1 MNVLSRKILL
11 AFLAFT
17 IILIIAALF
26 VRDMITERLA
36 HTAQVSHLMDLNNS
50 RPQQALLLLHQ
61 AEDLFQSSLVD
72 EDAAKARAYQSKLS
86 LAFAEIDT
94 LLNMQHDTTKL
105 NAEQRAQL
113 HTWRNQKIKLSAD
126 LLSARHDFDSLLT
139 NYSELNTAT
148 AQNKLAVKSSQKI
161 QNSTDTITQPSQ
173 LKRKG
178 FFARIK
184 EAIKNKNA
192 YASGSGG
199 VVINHRT
206 RIYVDS
212 LTQKLRTKD
221 KSSYLNK
228 LRQLQ
233 QSNSKLQETQRQLI
247 ALNMRI
253 THKMEQLIIT
263 IKDINYSLTDAFK
276 GMAFNSYLETTSL
289 LNKLYLVALL
299 LLLAFAVLL
308 IVFVIRLGQSEGLL
322 LKENERAVMIA
333 RQKQDLLLHMSHE
346 IRNPLTSING
356 FLYIFSRTTLT
367 PKQSEMLGTV
377 RASSDLLLQTLNDT
391 LDAAKMESSEL
402 KIHQDPFCPDKTLK
416 EVIES
421 MAFSADKKQLEL
433 SYHFEGDTE
442 AEVLGDSFRLK
453 QIIVN
458 LVSNAIKYTETGNV
472 KIKATLKLADSKG
485 GLKVDIIDTGA
496 GISPEQQVSLFSKY
510 YQTNSAKGN
519 TGTGLGLYICKQLI
533 ELQKGSI
540 NVKSDAGKGSTFSF
554 EIPYQKYEID

>member
-72 EDAAKARAYQSKLS
+72 EDADKAKAYQSKLS

-113 HTWRNQKIKLSAD
+113 HTWHNQKIKLSAD

-148 AQNKLAVKSSQKI
+148 AQNKLVVKSSQKI
-161 QNSTDTITQPSQ
+161 QNSSDTINQPGK

-212 LTQKLRTKD
+212 VTQKLRTKD
-221 KSSYLNK
+221 KSNYLNK

-322 LKENERAVMIA
+322 LKENERAVRIA

-433 SYHFEGDTE
+433 SYHFEGDKE

-485 GLKVDIIDTGA
+485 GLTVDIIDTGA
-496 GISPEQQVSLFSKY
+496 GISPEQQISLFSKY

-540 NVKSDAGKGSTFSF
+540 SVKSDTGKGSTFSF
-554 EIPYQKYEID
+554 DIPYEKYEID

>member
-17 IILIIAALF
+17 IILVIAALF
-26 VRDMITERLA
+26 VRDKITERLA
-36 HTAQVSHLMDLNNS
+36 HTAQISHLMDLNNS

-61 AEDLFQSSLVD
+61 AEDLFQSSLVAA
-72 EDAAKARAYQSKLS
+72 DAAKARAYQAKLS

-113 HTWRNQKIKLSAD
+113 HTWHNQKVKLSAD
-126 LLSARHDFDSLLT
+126 LFSARHDFDSLLT
-139 NYSELNTAT
+139 TYSDYSTAT
-148 AQNKLAVKSSQKI
+148 IQNKMAVKSSRTV
-161 QNSTDTITQPSQ
+161 QNSSDTLTQPGK
-173 LKRKG
+173 LKKKG

-192 YASGSGG
+192 YSTSPGG

-212 LTQKLRTKD
+212 VTQKLRSKD
-221 KSSYLNK
+221 QSNYLNK
-228 LRQLQ
+228 IRQLQ
-233 QSNSKLQETQRQLI
+233 QSNSKLQGAQRELI

-253 THKMEQLIIT
+253 THKMEQLITT
-263 IKDINYSLTDAFK
+263 IKDINYSMTDAFK
-276 GMAFNSYLETTSL
+276 GLAFNSYLETTKL
-289 LNKLYLVALL
+289 LNRLYLIALL

-308 IVFVIRLGQSEGLL
+308 IVFVIKLGQSEELL

-333 RQKQDLLLHMSHE
+333 RQKMDLLLHMSHE

-391 LDAAKMESSEL
+391 LDAAKMEGSEL
-402 KIHQDPFCPDKTLK
+402 KIHHDPFCPDKTLK

-433 SYHFEGDTE
+433 NYYFEGDSE

-458 LVSNAIKYTETGNV
+458 LVSNAIKYTETGNI
-472 KIKATLKLADSKG
+472 KIKATLKLTGVKG
-485 GLKVDIIDTGA
+485 GLTVDIIDTGA
-496 GISPEQQVSLFSKY
+496 GISQEQQVNLFSKY
-510 YQTNSAKGN
+510 YQTSSAKGN

-533 ELQKGSI
+533 ELQKGNIS
-540 NVKSDAGKGSTFSF
+540 VKSDAGKGSTFSF
-554 EIPYQKYEID
+554 EIPYEKYEID

>member
-1 MNVLSRKILL
+1 
-11 AFLAFT
+11 
-17 IILIIAALF
+17 
-26 VRDMITERLA
+26 
-36 HTAQVSHLMDLNNS
+36 MDLNNS

-72 EDAAKARAYQSKLS
+72 ADAAKAQAYQAKLS
-86 LAFAEIDT
+86 LAFAEIDA

-105 NAEQRAQL
+105 NAEQRSQL
-113 HTWRNQKIKLSAD
+113 HTWHNQKVKLSAD

-139 NYSELNTAT
+139 TYSDYSTAT
-148 AQNKLAVKSSQKI
+148 VQNKLAVKSSRTV
-161 QNSTDTITQPSQ
+161 QNSSDTLTQPGQ
-173 LKRKG
+173 VKRKG

-192 YASGSGG
+192 YATNSGG

-212 LTQKLRTKD
+212 VTQKLRNKD
-221 KSSYLNK
+221 QSNYLNK
-228 LRQLQ
+228 IRQLQ
-233 QSNSKLQETQRQLI
+233 QSNHKLQEAQRQLI

-253 THKMEQLIIT
+253 THKMEQLIST
-263 IKDINYSLTDAFK
+263 IKDINYSMTDAFK
-276 GMAFNSYLETTSL
+276 GLAFNSYLETTRL
-289 LNKLYLVALL
+289 LNRLYLVALL

-308 IVFVIRLGQSEGLL
+308 IVFVIKLGRSEELL

-333 RQKQDLLLHMSHE
+333 RQKMDLLLHMSHE

-356 FLYIFSRTTLT
+356 FLYIFSRTALT

-402 KIHQDPFCPDKTLK
+402 KIHHDPFCPDKTLK

-421 MAFSADKKQLEL
+421 IAISADKKQLEL
-433 SYHFEGDTE
+433 NYHFERDPE

-458 LVSNAIKYTETGNV
+458 LVSNAIKYTDTGNV
-472 KIKATLKLADSKG
+472 KIKAALKLSDSKG
-485 GLKVDIIDTGA
+485 GLTVDISDTGA
-496 GISPEQQVSLFSKY
+496 GISQEQQINLFSKY

-533 ELQKGSI
+533 ELQKGNI
-540 NVKSDAGKGSTFSF
+540 TVKSDAGKGSTFSF
-554 EIPYQKYEID
+554 EIPYEKYKID

>member
-17 IILIIAALF
+17 IILVIAALF
-26 VRDMITERLA
+26 VRDKIAERLA
-36 HTAQVSHLMDLNNS
+36 HTAQISHLMDLNNS

-72 EDAAKARAYQSKLS
+72 GDAEKNKAYQAKLS

-94 LLNMQHDTTKL
+94 LLNMQHDTAKL
-105 NAEQRAQL
+105 NTEQRTQL
-113 HTWRNQKIKLSAD
+113 HTWHSQKIKLSAD
-126 LLSARHDFDSLLT
+126 LLSARHDFDSLLMT
-139 NYSELNTAT
+139 SSDLEVAT
-148 AQNKLAVKSSQKI
+148 AQNKIAVKSSQKI
-161 QNSTDTITQPSQ
+161 QNSTDTITQPAK

-192 YASGSGG
+192 YATGSGG

-212 LTQKLRTKD
+212 VAQRLRFKD
-221 KSSYLNK
+221 KSNYLNK
-228 LRQLQ
+228 LKQLR
-233 QSNSKLQETQRQLI
+233 QSNTKLQETQRQLI

-253 THKMEQLIIT
+253 THKMELLIAT

-276 GMAFNSYLETTSL
+276 GLAFNSYLETTSL
-289 LNKLYLVALL
+289 LNKLYLSALL

-308 IVFVIRLGQSEGLL
+308 IVFVIKLGQSEDLL

-333 RQKQDLLLHMSHE
+333 RQKMDLLLHMSHE

-367 PKQSEMLGTV
+367 PKQTEMLSTV

-391 LDAAKMESSEL
+391 LDAAKMEGSEL
-402 KIHQDPFCPDKTLK
+402 KIHHDPFCPDKTLK

-433 SYHFEGDTE
+433 NYHFDGDTE

-458 LVSNAIKYTETGNV
+458 LVSNAIKYTEAG
-472 KIKATLKLADSKG
+472 KINIRATLNLTGDKG
-485 GLKVDIIDTGA
+485 GLTVDIIDTGA
-496 GISPEQQVSLFSKY
+496 GISQEQQVNLFSKY
-510 YQTNSAKGN
+510 YQTSSAKGN

-533 ELQKGSI
+533 ELQKGNI
-540 NVKSDAGKGSTFSF
+540 TVKSDAGKGSTFSF
-554 EIPYQKYEID
+554 DIPYKKYEID

>member
-72 EDAAKARAYQSKLS
+72 EDADKARAYQSKLS

-94 LLNMQHDTTKL
+94 LLNMQHDTARL
-105 NAEQRAQL
+105 NPEQRAQL
-113 HTWRNQKIKLSAD
+113 HTWHNQKIKLSAD

-139 NYSELNTAT
+139 NYSEFNTAT

-161 QNSTDTITQPSQ
+161 QSSSDTINQPGK

-212 LTQKLRTKD
+212 VTQKLRTKD
-221 KSSYLNK
+221 KSNYLNK

-322 LKENERAVMIA
+322 LKENERAVRIA

-472 KIKATLKLADSKG
+472 KIKATLKLTDNKG
-485 GLKVDIIDTGA
+485 GLTVDIIDTGA
-496 GISPEQQVSLFSKY
+496 GISQEQQVSLFSKY

-540 NVKSDAGKGSTFSF
+540 SVKSDTGKGSTFSF
-554 EIPYQKYEID
+554 EIPYDKYEID

>member
-17 IILIIAALF
+17 IILVIAALF
-26 VRDMITERLA
+26 VRDKIAERLA

-72 EDAAKARAYQSKLS
+72 ADAAKSRAYQAKLS

-94 LLNMQHDTTKL
+94 LLNMQHDTAKL
-105 NAEQRAQL
+105 NAEQRKQL
-113 HTWRNQKIKLSAD
+113 HEWHNQKLKLSAD
-126 LLSARHDFDSLLT
+126 LFSARRDFDSLLT
-139 NYSELNTAT
+139 TYSDFSVAVVKNR
-148 AQNKLAVKSSQKI
+148 QAVKNSRSV
-161 QNSTDTITQPSQ
+161 QNSSDTLNQPGK

-192 YASGSGG
+192 YASGTGG

-212 LTQKLRTKD
+212 VTQKLRTKD
-221 KSSYLNK
+221 KSTYLNK
-228 LRQLQ
+228 IRQLQ
-233 QSNSKLQETQRQLI
+233 QSNSQLQETERQLI
-247 ALNMRI
+247 ALNMHI
-253 THKMEQLIIT
+253 THKMEQLIGAIR
-263 IKDINYSLTDAFK
+263 DINYSMTDAFK

-289 LNKLYLVALL
+289 LNKLYLSALL

-308 IVFVIRLGQSEGLL
+308 IVFVIKLGQSEELL

-333 RQKQDLLLHMSHE
+333 RQKMDLLLHMSHE

-356 FLYIFSRTTLT
+356 FLYIFSRTPLT
-367 PKQSEMLGTV
+367 PKQSDMLSTV

-402 KIHQDPFCPDKTLK
+402 KIHHDPFCPDKTLK

-433 SYHFEGDTE
+433 SYHFEGDPE

-458 LVSNAIKYTETGNV
+458 LVSNAIKYTDTGNI
-472 KIKATLKLADSKG
+472 KIKATLKLTEGKG
-485 GLKVDIIDTGA
+485 GLKVDITDTGA
-496 GISPEQQVSLFSKY
+496 GISQEQQVSLFSKY

-540 NVKSDAGKGSTFSF
+540 SVKSDAGKGSTFGF
-554 EIPYQKYEID
+554 EIPYEKYELD

>member
-72 EDAAKARAYQSKLS
+72 EDADKAKAYQSKLS

-113 HTWRNQKIKLSAD
+113 HTWHNQKIKLSAD

-161 QNSTDTITQPSQ
+161 QSSSDTINQPGK

-212 LTQKLRTKD
+212 VTQKLRTKD
-221 KSSYLNK
+221 KSNYLNK

-322 LKENERAVMIA
+322 LKENERAVRIA

-433 SYHFEGDTE
+433 SYHFDGDTE

-485 GLKVDIIDTGA
+485 GLTVDIIDTGA
-496 GISPEQQVSLFSKY
+496 GISQEQQVSLFSKY

-533 ELQKGSI
+533 ELQKGNIS
-540 NVKSDAGKGSTFSF
+540 VKSDTGKGSTFSF
-554 EIPYQKYEID
+554 EIPYEKYEID

>member
-17 IILIIAALF
+17 IILVIAALF
-26 VRDMITERLA
+26 VRDKITERLA
-36 HTAQVSHLMDLNNS
+36 HTAQISHLMDLNNS

-72 EDAAKARAYQSKLS
+72 ADAAKAQAYQAKLS

-105 NAEQRAQL
+105 NAEQRSQL
-113 HTWRNQKIKLSAD
+113 HTWHNQKVKLSAD

-139 NYSELNTAT
+139 TYSDYSTAT
-148 AQNKLAVKSSQKI
+148 VQNKLAVKSSRTV
-161 QNSTDTITQPSQ
+161 QNSSDTLTQPGQ
-173 LKRKG
+173 VKRKG

-192 YASGSGG
+192 YATNSGG

-212 LTQKLRTKD
+212 VTQKLRNKD
-221 KSSYLNK
+221 QSNYLNK
-228 LRQLQ
+228 IRQLQ
-233 QSNSKLQETQRQLI
+233 QSNSKLQEAQRQLI

-253 THKMEQLIIT
+253 THKMEQLIST
-263 IKDINYSLTDAFK
+263 IKDINYSMTDAFK
-276 GMAFNSYLETTSL
+276 GLAFNSYLETTRL
-289 LNKLYLVALL
+289 LNRLYLVALL

-308 IVFVIRLGQSEGLL
+308 IVFVIKLGKSEELL

-333 RQKQDLLLHMSHE
+333 RQKMDLLLHMSHE

-367 PKQSEMLGTV
+367 PKQAEMLGTV

-402 KIHQDPFCPDKTLK
+402 KIHHDPFCPDKTLK

-433 SYHFEGDTE
+433 NYHFEGDPE

-458 LVSNAIKYTETGNV
+458 LVSNAIKYTDTGNV
-472 KIKATLKLADSKG
+472 KIKAALKLSDSKG
-485 GLKVDIIDTGA
+485 GLTVDISDTGA
-496 GISPEQQVSLFSKY
+496 GISQEQQINLFSKY

-533 ELQKGSI
+533 ELQKGNI
-540 NVKSDAGKGSTFSF
+540 TVKSDAGKGSTFSF
-554 EIPYQKYEID
+554 EIPYEKYKID

>member
-72 EDAAKARAYQSKLS
+72 EDANKARAYQSKLS

-94 LLNMQHDTTKL
+94 LLNMQHDTARL
-105 NAEQRAQL
+105 NPEQRAQL
-113 HTWRNQKIKLSAD
+113 HTWHNQKIKLSAD

-161 QNSTDTITQPSQ
+161 QSSSDTINQPGK

-212 LTQKLRTKD
+212 VTQKLRTKD
-221 KSSYLNK
+221 KSNYLNK

-253 THKMEQLIIT
+253 THKMEQLIIA
-263 IKDINYSLTDAFK
+263 IKDINYSLTDALK

-322 LKENERAVMIA
+322 LKENERAVRIA

-472 KIKATLKLADSKG
+472 KIKATLKLTDNKG
-485 GLKVDIIDTGA
+485 GLTVDIIDTGA
-496 GISPEQQVSLFSKY
+496 GISQEQQVSLFSKY

-540 NVKSDAGKGSTFSF
+540 SVKSDTGKGSTFSF
-554 EIPYQKYEID
+554 EIPYEKYEID

>member
-17 IILIIAALF
+17 IILVIAALF
-26 VRDMITERLA
+26 VRDKIAERLA

-72 EDAAKARAYQSKLS
+72 GDPAKSKAYQAKLS

-94 LLNMQHDTTKL
+94 LLNMQHDTAKL
-105 NAEQRAQL
+105 NPEQRKQL
-113 HTWRNQKIKLSAD
+113 HAWHDQKIKLSAD

-139 NYSELNTAT
+139 TSSDLNLAT
-148 AQNKLAVKSSQKI
+148 AQNKLAVKSSQKV
-161 QNSTDTITQPSQ
+161 QNSTDTITQQ
-173 LKRKG
+173 GKLKRKG

-212 LTQKLRTKD
+212 VTQKLRTKD
-221 KSSYLNK
+221 KSNYLNK
-228 LRQLQ
+228 LKQLQ

-253 THKMEQLIIT
+253 THKMEQLIST

-276 GMAFNSYLETTSL
+276 GLAFNSYLETTSL
-289 LNKLYLVALL
+289 LNKLYLSALL

-308 IVFVIRLGQSEGLL
+308 IVFVVKLGQSEDLL

-333 RQKQDLLLHMSHE
+333 RQKMDLLLHMSHE

-402 KIHQDPFCPDKTLK
+402 KIHNDPFCPDKTLK

-421 MAFSADKKQLEL
+421 MAFSADKKQLQL
-433 SYHFEGDTE
+433 SYDFQGDPE

-472 KIKATLKLADSKG
+472 KINATLKLAGGRG
-485 GLKVDIIDTGA
+485 GLTVNIVDTGA
-496 GISPEQQVSLFSKY
+496 GISQEQQVNLFSKY

-533 ELQKGSI
+533 ELQKGNIS
-540 NVKSDAGKGSTFSF
+540 VKSDAGKGSTFSF
-554 EIPYQKYEID
+554 EIPYEKYEID

>member
-17 IILIIAALF
+17 IILVIVALF
-26 VRDMITERLA
+26 VRDKITERLA

-72 EDAAKARAYQSKLS
+72 ADADKARAYQTKLS

-94 LLNMQHDTTKL
+94 LLNTQHDTTKL
-105 NAEQRAQL
+105 NADQRTQL
-113 HTWRNQKIKLSAD
+113 HEWHNQKIKLSAD
-126 LLSARHDFDSLLT
+126 LFSARRDFDSLLT
-139 NYSELNTAT
+139 TYSDLNEAT
-148 AQNKLAVKSSQKI
+148 AQNKLAVKSSRTV
-161 QNSTDTITQPSQ
+161 QNSSDTLNQPGK

-192 YASGSGG
+192 YATGAGG

-206 RIYVDS
+206 RVYIDS
-212 LTQKLRTKD
+212 VTQKLRTKD
-221 KSSYLNK
+221 KSTYLNK
-228 LRQLQ
+228 LKQLQ
-233 QSNSKLQETQRQLI
+233 QSNLKLQGTQRQLI

-253 THKMEQLIIT
+253 THKMEELIVA
-263 IKDINYSLTDAFK
+263 IKDINYNMTDAFK

-289 LNKLYLVALL
+289 LNKLYLSALL

-308 IVFVIRLGQSEGLL
+308 IVFVIKLGQSEDLL

-333 RQKQDLLLHMSHE
+333 RQKMDLLLHMSHE

-402 KIHQDPFCPDKTLK
+402 KIHHDPFCPDKTLK
-416 EVIES
+416 EVIDS
-421 MAFSADKKQLEL
+421 MVFSADKKQLEL
-433 SYHFEGDTE
+433 SYHFEGDLE

-458 LVSNAIKYTETGNV
+458 LVSNAIKYTDTGNI
-472 KIKATLKLADSKG
+472 KIKATLKLIDGKG
-485 GLKVDIIDTGA
+485 GLTVDIIDTGA
-496 GISPEQQVSLFSKY
+496 GISQEQQISLFSKY

-540 NVKSDAGKGSTFSF
+540 SVKSDAGKGSTFSF
-554 EIPYQKYEID
+554 EIPYEKYELD

>member
-17 IILIIAALF
+17 IILVIAALF

-72 EDAAKARAYQSKLS
+72 EDADKARAYQTKLS

-94 LLNMQHDTTKL
+94 LLNMQHDTTRL
-105 NAEQRAQL
+105 NPEQRAQL
-113 HTWRNQKIKLSAD
+113 HTWHNQKIKLSAD

-161 QNSTDTITQPSQ
+161 QSSSDTINQPGK

-212 LTQKLRTKD
+212 VTQKLRTKD
-221 KSSYLNK
+221 KSNYLNK

-253 THKMEQLIIT
+253 THKMEQLIIA
-263 IKDINYSLTDAFK
+263 IKDINYSLTDALK

-322 LKENERAVMIA
+322 LKENERAVRIA

-458 LVSNAIKYTETGNV
+458 LVSNAIKYTESGNV
-472 KIKATLKLADSKG
+472 KIKATLLLANSKG
-485 GLKVDIIDTGA
+485 GLTVDIIDTGA
-496 GISPEQQVSLFSKY
+496 GISQEQQVSLFSKY

-540 NVKSDAGKGSTFSF
+540 SVKSDTGKGSTFSF
-554 EIPYQKYEID
+554 EIPYEKYEID

>member
-72 EDAAKARAYQSKLS
+72 EDADKAKAYQSKLS

-94 LLNMQHDTTKL
+94 LLNTQHDTTKL

-113 HTWRNQKIKLSAD
+113 HSWHGQKIKLSAD

-148 AQNKLAVKSSQKI
+148 AQNKLAIKSSQKI
-161 QNSTDTITQPSQ
+161 QSSSDTITQPGK

-192 YASGSGG
+192 YASSPGG

-212 LTQKLRTKD
+212 VTQKLRTKE
-221 KSSYLNK
+221 KSNYLNK

-253 THKMEQLIIT
+253 THKMEQLIGT

-333 RQKQDLLLHMSHE
+333 RQKMDLLLHMSHE

-402 KIHQDPFCPDKTLK
+402 KIHHDPFNPDNTLK

-421 MAFSADKKQLEL
+421 MKFSADKNQLEL
-433 SYHFEGDTE
+433 SYHFDGDPE

-458 LVSNAIKYTETGNV
+458 LVSNAIKYTDNGNV
-472 KIKATLKLADSKG
+472 KVKATLRLTDGKG
-485 GLKVDIIDTGA
+485 GLTVDVVDTGA
-496 GISPEQQVSLFSKY
+496 GISQEQQVSLFSKY

-540 NVKSDAGKGSTFSF
+540 SVKSDVGKGSTFSF
-554 EIPYQKYEID
+554 NIPYEKYELD

>member
-17 IILIIAALF
+17 IILVIAALF
-26 VRDMITERLA
+26 VRDKITERLA
-36 HTAQVSHLMDLNNS
+36 HTAQISHLMDLNNS

-72 EDAAKARAYQSKLS
+72 ADAAKTHAYQAKLS

-94 LLNMQHDTTKL
+94 LLNMQHDTAKL
-105 NAEQRAQL
+105 NAEQRVQL
-113 HTWRNQKIKLSAD
+113 HTWHNQKIKLSAD
-126 LLSARHDFDSLLT
+126 LFSARHDFDSLLKT
-139 NYSELNTAT
+139 YSDYSTA
-148 AQNKLAVKSSQKI
+148 AFQNKLAVKSSRTV
-161 QNSTDTITQPSQ
+161 QNSSDTLTQPGK

-192 YASGSGG
+192 YSTGSGG

-212 LTQKLRTKD
+212 VTQKLRTKD

-228 LRQLQ
+228 LRLLQ

-253 THKMEQLIIT
+253 TNKMEQLITT
-263 IKDINYSLTDAFK
+263 IKDINYSMTDAFK
-276 GMAFNSYLETTSL
+276 GLAFNSYFETTRL
-289 LNKLYLVALL
+289 LNRLYLIALL

-308 IVFVIRLGQSEGLL
+308 IVFVIKLGQSEELL
-322 LKENERAVMIA
+322 LKENERAVMMA
-333 RQKQDLLLHMSHE
+333 RQKMDLLLHMSHE

-356 FLYIFSRTTLT
+356 FLYIFSRTALT

-402 KIHQDPFCPDKTLK
+402 KIHHDPFCPDKTLK

-421 MAFSADKKQLEL
+421 MAIQ
-433 SYHFEGDTE
+433 
-442 AEVLGDSFRLK
+442 R
-453 QIIVN
+453 
-458 LVSNAIKYTETGNV
+458 
-472 KIKATLKLADSKG
+472 
-485 GLKVDIIDTGA
+485 
-496 GISPEQQVSLFSKY
+496 
-510 YQTNSAKGN
+510 
-519 TGTGLGLYICKQLI
+519 
-533 ELQKGSI
+533 
-540 NVKSDAGKGSTFSF
+540 
-554 EIPYQKYEID
+554 

>member
-1 MNVLSRKILL
+1 
-11 AFLAFT
+11 
-17 IILIIAALF
+17 
-26 VRDMITERLA
+26 
-36 HTAQVSHLMDLNNS
+36 
-50 RPQQALLLLHQ
+50 
-61 AEDLFQSSLVD
+61 
-72 EDAAKARAYQSKLS
+72 
-86 LAFAEIDT
+86 
-94 LLNMQHDTTKL
+94 
-105 NAEQRAQL
+105 
-113 HTWRNQKIKLSAD
+113 
-126 LLSARHDFDSLLT
+126 
-139 NYSELNTAT
+139 
-148 AQNKLAVKSSQKI
+148 
-161 QNSTDTITQPSQ
+161 
-173 LKRKG
+173 
-178 FFARIK
+178 
-184 EAIKNKNA
+184 
-192 YASGSGG
+192 
-199 VVINHRT
+199 
-206 RIYVDS
+206 
-212 LTQKLRTKD
+212 
-221 KSSYLNK
+221 
-228 LRQLQ
+228 
-233 QSNSKLQETQRQLI
+233 
-247 ALNMRI
+247 
-253 THKMEQLIIT
+253 
-263 IKDINYSLTDAFK
+263 
-276 GMAFNSYLETTSL
+276 MAFNSYLETTSL

-322 LKENERAVMIA
+322 LKENERAVRIA

-472 KIKATLKLADSKG
+472 KIKATLKLTDNKG
-485 GLKVDIIDTGA
+485 GLTVDIIDTGA
-496 GISPEQQVSLFSKY
+496 GISQEQQVSLFSKY

-540 NVKSDAGKGSTFSF
+540 SVKSDTGKGSTFSF
-554 EIPYQKYEID
+554 EIPYEKYEID

>member
-17 IILIIAALF
+17 IILVIAALF
-26 VRDMITERLA
+26 VRDKIAERLA

-72 EDAAKARAYQSKLS
+72 GDPAKSKAYQAKLS

-94 LLNMQHDTTKL
+94 LLNMQHDTAKL
-105 NAEQRAQL
+105 NPEQRKQL
-113 HTWRNQKIKLSAD
+113 HTWYDQKIKLSAD

-139 NYSELNTAT
+139 TASDLDLVT
-148 AQNKLAVKSSQKI
+148 AQNKLAVKSSQKV
-161 QNSTDTITQPSQ
+161 QNSTDTINQPGQ

-212 LTQKLRTKD
+212 VTQKLRTKD
-221 KSSYLNK
+221 KSNYLNK
-228 LRQLQ
+228 LKQLQ
-233 QSNSKLQETQRQLI
+233 QSNSRLQETQRQLI

-253 THKMEQLIIT
+253 THKMEQLIST

-276 GMAFNSYLETTSL
+276 GLAFNSYLETTSL
-289 LNKLYLVALL
+289 LNKLYLSALL

-308 IVFVIRLGQSEGLL
+308 IVFVIKLGQSEDLL

-333 RQKQDLLLHMSHE
+333 RQKMDLLLHMSHE

-402 KIHQDPFCPDKTLK
+402 KTHNDPFCPDKTLK

-421 MAFSADKKQLEL
+421 MAFSADKKQLQL
-433 SYHFEGDTE
+433 SYDFQGDPE
-442 AEVLGDSFRLK
+442 VEVLGDSFRLK

-458 LVSNAIKYTETGNV
+458 LVSNAIKYTETGKV
-472 KIKATLKLADSKG
+472 KINATLKLTGDKAR
-485 GLKVDIIDTGA
+485 LTVDIIDTGA
-496 GISPEQQVSLFSKY
+496 GISPEQQVNLFSKY

-540 NVKSDAGKGSTFSF
+540 SVKSDTGKGSTFSF
-554 EIPYQKYEID
+554 EIPYEKYEIN

>member
-17 IILIIAALF
+17 IILVIAALF
-26 VRDMITERLA
+26 VRDKITERLA

-61 AEDLFQSSLVD
+61 AEDLFQSSLA
-72 EDAAKARAYQSKLS
+72 DADTAKGNAYKAKLT

-94 LLNMQHDTTKL
+94 LLNMQHDTSAL
-105 NAEQRAQL
+105 SAQQRVQL
-113 HTWRNQKIKLSAD
+113 HAWHNQKLKLSGN
-126 LLSARHDFDSLLT
+126 LFSARRDFDSLLT
-139 NYSELNTAT
+139 TYSDLNAVA
-148 AQNKLAVKSSQKI
+148 AQNKLTVKSSQKI
-161 QNSTDTITQPSQ
+161 QNSSDTITQQ
-173 LKRKG
+173 GKLKKKG

-184 EAIKNKNA
+184 DAIKNKNA
-192 YASGSGG
+192 YAGSSGS

-212 LTQKLRTKD
+212 VTQKLRNKD
-221 KSSYLNK
+221 KSNYLNK
-228 LRQLQ
+228 IRQLQ
-233 QSNSKLQETQRQLI
+233 QSNAKLQETQRQLI

-253 THKMEQLIIT
+253 THKMEQLIT
-263 IKDINYSLTDAFK
+263 DIKDINYNMTDAFK
-276 GMAFNSYLETTSL
+276 GLAFNSYLETTSL
-289 LNKLYLVALL
+289 LNKLYLIALL

-308 IVFVIRLGQSEGLL
+308 IVFVIKLGQSETLL

-333 RQKQDLLLHMSHE
+333 RQKMDLLLHMSHE

-402 KIHQDPFCPDKTLK
+402 KMHNDPFNPDKTLK
-416 EVIES
+416 EVIDS
-421 MAFSADKKQLEL
+421 MTFSADKKQLKL
-433 SYHFEGDTE
+433 SYQFEGNPE

-458 LVSNAIKYTETGNV
+458 LVSNAIKYTENGKITIDAKLKFAGV
-472 KIKATLKLADSKG
+472 KGTLN
-485 GLKVDIIDTGA
+485 VDIIDTGA
-496 GISPEQQVSLFSKY
+496 GISQEQQVNLFSKY

-533 ELQKGSI
+533 ELQKGRI
-540 NVKSDAGKGSTFSF
+540 GVKSDAGKGSTFSF
-554 EIPYQKYEID
+554 EIPYEMYEAN

>member
-17 IILIIAALF
+17 IILVIAALF
-26 VRDMITERLA
+26 VRDKIAERLA

-72 EDAAKARAYQSKLS
+72 GDPAKSKAYQAKLS

-94 LLNMQHDTTKL
+94 LLNMQHDTAKL
-105 NAEQRAQL
+105 NPEQRKQL
-113 HTWRNQKIKLSAD
+113 HAWHDQKIKLSAD

-139 NYSELNTAT
+139 TSSDLDLAT
-148 AQNKLAVKSSQKI
+148 AQNKLAVKSSQKV
-161 QNSTDTITQPSQ
+161 QNSTDTINQQ
-173 LKRKG
+173 GKLKRKG

-192 YASGSGG
+192 YAGGSGG

-212 LTQKLRTKD
+212 VTQKLRTKD
-221 KSSYLNK
+221 KSNYLNK
-228 LRQLQ
+228 LKQLQ

-253 THKMEQLIIT
+253 THKMEQLIST

-276 GMAFNSYLETTSL
+276 GLAFNSYLETTSL
-289 LNKLYLVALL
+289 LNKLYLSALL

-308 IVFVIRLGQSEGLL
+308 IVFVIKLGQSEDLL

-333 RQKQDLLLHMSHE
+333 RQKMDLLLHMSHE

-391 LDAAKMESSEL
+391 LDAAKMEGSEL
-402 KIHQDPFCPDKTLK
+402 KIHNDPFCPDKTLK

-421 MAFSADKKQLEL
+421 MAFSADKKQLQL
-433 SYHFEGDTE
+433 SYDFQGDPE

-472 KIKATLKLADSKG
+472 KINATLKLTGGKG
-485 GLKVDIIDTGA
+485 GLTVNIIDTGA
-496 GISPEQQVSLFSKY
+496 GISQEQQVNLFSKY

-540 NVKSDAGKGSTFSF
+540 SVKSDAGKGSTFSF
-554 EIPYQKYEID
+554 EIPYEKYEID

>member
-72 EDAAKARAYQSKLS
+72 EDADKAKAYQTKLS

-113 HTWRNQKIKLSAD
+113 HTWHNQKIKLSAD

-139 NYSELNTAT
+139 NYSEFNTAT
-148 AQNKLAVKSSQKI
+148 AQNKLAVKNSQKI
-161 QNSTDTITQPSQ
+161 QSSSDTINQPGK

-212 LTQKLRTKD
+212 VTQKLRTKD
-221 KSSYLNK
+221 KSNYLNK

-322 LKENERAVMIA
+322 LKENERAVRIA

-433 SYHFEGDTE
+433 SYHFDGDTE

-472 KIKATLKLADSKG
+472 KIKATLKLTDNKG
-485 GLKVDIIDTGA
+485 GLTVDIIDTGA

-533 ELQKGSI
+533 ELQKGTIS
-540 NVKSDAGKGSTFSF
+540 VKSDTGKGSTFSF
-554 EIPYQKYEID
+554 EIPYEKYEID